1 MEGIHEGICSVGHGG
16 ISILNGIPT
25 GYGATVAVD
34 LQAESCIA
42 EDSAGNTQSEL
53 VKAVLDYFHRS
64 TGKKYAAQISSGVP
78 AGMGLK
84 SSSAVSVALIESLQK
99 VTGLSGYPPRL
110 SALISME
117 AGISVTGAFDDAVAA
132 YHGGSFLTDNTAM
145 IIEQWIDFDPE
156 SVFVLLL
163 NGERSTVDPRT
174 LRNNSSQFMEAVRL
188 ARTGDIAGA
197 MNLNG
202 RLVAEHLGYSM
213 DPVRT
218 ADRYGAIAAG
228 ITGNGPA
235 VFALFR
241 EGEESPLVDVF
252 ARMGQTAVVRPVM
265 YSQLK
270 R

>member
-1 MEGIHEGICSVGHGG
+1 MEGIHEGVCSVGHGG

-34 LQAESCIA
+34 LQAESCVTDGGTGIQ
-42 EDSAGNTQSEL
+42 QSDL
-53 VKAVLDYFHRS
+53 VNAVLDYFQKS
-64 TGKKYAAQISSGVP
+64 AGKRYGVKINSGIP

-99 VTGLSGYPPRL
+99 ATGLSGYPPRL
-110 SALISME
+110 SALISRE

-132 YHGGSFLTDNTAM
+132 YHGGCFLTDNTAM
-145 IIEQWIDFDPE
+145 VIEQWMDFDYE
-156 SVFVLLL
+156 TVIVLLL
-163 NGERSTVDPRT
+163 DGKRGTTGPGT
-174 LRNNSSQFMEAVRL
+174 LRSHSAEFMEAVRL
-188 ARTGDIAGA
+188 ARRGDVTGA

-213 DPVRT
+213 EPIRT
-218 ADRYGAIAAG
+218 AERYGAIASG

-241 EGEESPLVDVF
+241 EGQEGPLVDCF
-252 ARMGQTAVVRPVM
+252 ARRGKTMVVRPVIHDG
-265 YSQLK
+265 SD
-270 R
+270 

>member
-34 LQAESCIA
+34 LQAESCII
-42 EDSAGNTQSEL
+42 EDSMGDQQSEL
-53 VKAVLDYFHRS
+53 VNAVLEYFHKS
-64 TGKKYAAQISSGVP
+64 TGQKYGAHINSRIP

-99 VTGLSGYPPRL
+99 ATGISGYPPRL
-110 SALISME
+110 SAIISKE
-117 AGISVTGAFDDAVAA
+117 AGLSVTGAFDDAVAA
-132 YHGGSFLTDNTAM
+132 YHGGSFLTNNTTMA
-145 IIEQWIDFDPE
+145 IEQWIDFDPE
-156 SVFVLLL
+156 TVFVLLL
-163 NGERSTVDPRT
+163 NGKRGTVGPEI
-174 LRNNSSQFMEAVRL
+174 LRRHNSEFLEAVRL
-188 ARTGDIAGA
+188 ARVGDIAGA

-213 DPVRT
+213 EPIMT
-218 ADRYGAIAAG
+218 AERYGAIASG

-241 EGEESPLVDVF
+241 EGQEGPLVDEF
-252 ARMGQTAVVRPVM
+252 ARRGTTTVVRPVM
-265 YSQLK
+265 HDGSD
-270 R
+270 